1 MKNEFLALVISYK
14 SETLSAKV
22 IRLDNLLYNRY
33 SIFFNQQITDIGPSH
48 LLISKRVNQ
57 NEVTWV
63 CEEMSVIQ
71 DEELAQLA
79 GKEIDRFFEYAHR

>member
-79 GKEIDRFFEYAHR
+79 GQEIDRFFEYAHR